1 MVKTNRKIKKQNTK
15 KTKKNRNIVK
25 IPTGQTFG
33 CMYCPKRYHRKKFYN
48 KHEEKC
54 INKKKCMDKMRKNI
68 NRLKTMKIWKDAR
81 KIKYNDKVMGPIREK
96 YGPMVNEKLDRK
108 FINKSPLNITYIKGG
123 QDDIKVNELYRQKQ
137 EHRAMTPTNE
147 GKDKFKFS
155 FPDSRILV
163 DTIRD
168 PRIKD
173 KGDIWGEQLSTPK
186 EDKKL
191 STPNTPRTNERRLL
205 AMNDVFGMKGR
216 KKSKK
221 HKKKGKKSGKKK
233 SKKGGSLIKYTAL
246 GVAGL
251 ATAMALNKK
260 LKKNKQRKNIIN
272 KLNDNIFF
280 KPKINGNRIT
290 VRNKGK
296 NLTIRLKGR
305 KNKTRKNKTKK

>member
-1 MVKTNRKIKKQNTK
+1 MGKTSRKIKKQNTKKQNTK
-15 KTKKNRNIVK
+15 KTKKNINMVK
-25 IPTGQTFG
+25 IPTYIKPLDIPSGSSWG
-33 CMYCPKRYHRKKFYN
+33 CQDCSKRFYDEPYCKEHRKV
-48 KHEEKC
+48 C
-54 INKKKCMDKMRKNI
+54 KKIQMIKKAK
-68 NRLKTMKIWKDAR
+68 KDAKLLDKHNKNMKYIIR
-81 KIKYNDKVMGPIREK
+81 KYMP
-96 YGPMVNEKLDRK
+96 YVNEKLDRQ
-108 FINKSPLNITYIKGG
+108 FINKLPLNITYIKGG

-147 GKDKFKFS
+147 GKDKFS
-155 FPDSRILV
+155 FPDTRILV

-173 KGDIWGEQLSTPK
+173 TGGIWGEQLSTPK